1 MTDKQAAFL
10 QNLTAERA
18 ERLLRKFD
26 HDPAAAHAAGED
38 AYTAF
43 SRCWEVA
50 YPGEYIQRT
59 NLSGGVTFHFQGM

>member
-1 MTDKQAAFL
+1 MTNKQAAFL

-18 ERLLRKFD
+18 ERLLRKFN

-38 AYTAF
+38 AYAAF

-50 YPGEYIQRT
+50 YPGEYIQRA
-59 NLSGGVTFHFQGM
+59 NLSGGVTFYFQGA